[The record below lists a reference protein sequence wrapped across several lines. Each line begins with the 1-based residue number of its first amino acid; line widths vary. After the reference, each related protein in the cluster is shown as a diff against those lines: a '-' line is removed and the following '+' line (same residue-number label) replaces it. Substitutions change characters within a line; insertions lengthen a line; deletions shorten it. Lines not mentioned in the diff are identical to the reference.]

1 MQEDGEVVVLE
12 RMGKVGAAEAME
24 EVRGGVTPNQIIPII
39 NGETNETSEG
49 GGGERAQR
57 RGYTIW

>member
-24 EVRGGVTPNQIIPII
+24 EVRGGEGEAGRREAVTAVLV
-39 NGETNETSEG
+39 T
-49 GGGERAQR
+49 
-57 RGYTIW
+57 

>member
-24 EVRGGVTPNQIIPII
+24 EVREGEGEAGRREKVTAVVVTLVYGLDLTEAT
-39 NGETNETSEG
+39 GE
-49 GGGERAQR
+49 
-57 RGYTIW
+57 I